1 VNTPLASA
9 RPIPRWL
16 AIVVTGALAISGAIA
31 GTAMPA
37 SAVGPYTVTGNLT
50 GVPVDG
56 DTPVPLA
63 GVYVLST
70 AFDENGNPDYLD
82 GVNTD
87 ENGVYTIEFPDAGD
101 YSLLF
106 NCSQVGHPA
115 CNFDYPAEFLGESS
129 DSQHADTF
137 AVNDETPISVQ
148 DYTLYGVS
156 TITGTITKADGEP
169 ASGAYVNAKR
179 PGQFNGSTATADA
192 NGVYTLTRVPAGD
205 LVVQA
210 SFYETAPAQDRR
222 FWADT
227 FYGNTTA
234 IADAETVPTVA
245 GSVTDDIDIAVKLQ
259 PSVKIHV
266 LDEAGEPI
274 SGVYFVR
281 FKLDE
286 ESGEFLPPN
295 SGESLGTNADGWYGT
310 TVQPGES
317 YKFFIVDEK
326 NPSVDDFETPQTRL
340 ETYESEWYDD
350 ATTIAGAQVLA
361 VPAGSS
367 TQTVLEI
374 VLAEHTGP
382 PTYLGDLSI
391 LPSETSPGTLYANS
405 GVAFSPYGIDL
416 QHQWYRDGVAI
427 VGATDR
433 SYEPTAD
440 DAGVELTVKVT
451 ATTAET
457 LEEQTPANTT
467 VATSAVYDVPGAA
480 FVTAPVPSFSR
491 QPVVG
496 HQVTTV
502 RPAWAPASGTTFR
515 YAWFR
520 DGDRITGATGVSYT
534 PTTADLGAK
543 LTFAVTARKALYSKT
558 TRTSLPSA
566 TVVAA
571 IVPGT
576 PTVSTPT
583 AMYNR
588 PVTVSYGTW
597 GPDADA
603 LTFTQQWFRDDQDG
617 RFLIP
622 GATGA
627 TYTPQLTDI
636 DATISVEVTGT
647 RAEYADSKMVR
658 VDAPGVV
665 TKASFSETTE
675 GTVVG
680 GPGIVG
686 QQFTATPGDYS
697 PAPDSTTYSWL
708 RNDVVIDNATSLT
721 YMPIAADVGKKI
733 TFRTT
738 VTKTGYE
745 PTDFDVVASNS
756 VAALG
761 TFTAPT
767 PTIAGTAKV
776 GSTLKAIKGA
786 WTPAEPTTLVYQWR
800 SGGAVI
806 AGATGDEYTLQPS
819 DLGDQISVR
828 VIGSKTN
835 YVTRTSAYSAFT
847 TKVAAGTIAVKT
859 PTISGSAKVGKTLT
873 AVTGA
878 WGPTPVTFS
887 YKWLRDGKTISGA
900 TKSTYTLTASDL
912 KKAISVTVTGSKSG
926 YTSVAKTT
934 AKTAKVGT
942 GALVAPKP
950 VIKGTAK
957 VGSKLTATTSGW
969 GPGSVS
975 KKYQWYN
982 NGKKIKKA
990 TKSTYK
996 LPSSA
1001 KGDKITVKVTGK
1013 KTGFATKTVASSA
1026 VKVAKK

>member
-1 VNTPLASA
+1 
-9 RPIPRWL
+9 
-16 AIVVTGALAISGAIA
+16 VVTGALAISGAIA
-31 GTAMPA
+31 GGALPA
-37 SAVGPYTVTGNLT
+37 SAVGAYSVTGTLT
-50 GVPVDG
+50 GVPTEG
-56 DTPVPLA
+56 APAVPLA
-63 GVYVLST
+63 GVYVLS
-70 AFDENGNPDYLD
+70 ASFDQYGNPVYLD

-87 ENGVYTIEFPDAGD
+87 ENGVYTIEFPDAGE

-106 NCSQVGHPA
+106 NCSQSGHPA
-115 CNFDYPAEFLGESS
+115 CDFDYPAEYLGESS
-129 DSQHADTF
+129 DSQHAAKFTVGEED
-137 AVNDETPISVQ
+137 PISVQ
-148 DYTLYGVS
+148 NYTLYGVS

-169 ASGAYVNAKR
+169 ASGAYVNANR

-227 FYGNTTA
+227 YYGGTTA
-234 IADAETVPTVA
+234 IADAEPVPTVA
-245 GSVTDDIDIAVKLQ
+245 GSATDEIDIAVTLQ

-266 LDEAGEPI
+266 VDESGAPI

-286 ESGEFLPPN
+286 ETGEFLPPN

-310 TVQPGES
+310 TVAPGES

-326 NPSVDDFETPQTRL
+326 NPSVDDYSTPQTRT
-340 ETYESEWYDD
+340 ETYESEWHDD
-350 ATTIAGAQVLA
+350 ATTINGAYVYA
-361 VPAGSS
+361 VAADSS
-367 TQTVLEI
+367 EQKVLEI
-374 VLAEHTGP
+374 ELAEHTGA
-382 PTYLGDLSI
+382 PTYLGDLRI

-427 VGATDR
+427 AGATGR
-433 SYEPTAD
+433 AYEPTTD
-440 DAGVELTVKVT
+440 DAGIELTVKVT

-467 VATSAVYDVPGAA
+467 VATSAIYDVQGTA
-480 FVTAPVPSFSR
+480 FTTAPVPTIALS
-491 QPVVG
+491 PVVG
-496 HQVTTV
+496 RQITAALGTWSPRTV
-502 RPAWAPASGTTFR
+502 PSNSYT

-520 DGDRITGATGVSYT
+520 DGDLIDGATSATFT
-534 PTTADLGAK
+534 PTAGDLGAK
-543 LTFAVTARKALYSKT
+543 LTVAVTARRPGFSKT
-558 TRTSLPSA
+558 TRVSLPTK
-566 TVVAA
+566 TVVDVIAA
-571 IVPGT
+571 GT
-576 PTVSTPT
+576 PTVTSGT
-583 AMYNR
+583 AR
-588 PVTVSYGTW
+588 FDKPVTVSYGTW
-597 GPDADA
+597 GPDAEA
-603 LTFTQQWFRDDQDG
+603 LTFTQQWFRENNEG
-617 RFLIP
+617 RLAIS
-622 GATGA
+622 GATDA
-627 TYTPQLTDI
+627 TYTPGIDDI
-636 DATISVEVTGT
+636 GTSLSVNVTGT
-647 RAEYADSKMVR
+647 RAEYGDNKMVR
-658 VDAPGVV
+658 VDAPGIVYPALLV
-665 TKASFSETTE
+665 ETTPAAVS
-675 GTVVG
+675 GD
-680 GPGIVG
+680 GIVG
-686 QQFTATPGDYS
+686 QPFTATPGVYV
-697 PAPDSTTYSWL
+697 PDTAVLAYSWL
-708 RNDVVIDNATSLT
+708 RNDVVIDNATGLSYT
-721 YMPIAADVGKKI
+721 PITADVGKKI
-733 TFRTT
+733 TFRTR
-738 VTKTGYE
+738 VTQSGYAA
-745 PTDFDVVASNS
+745 TNFDVVASNG

-761 TFTAPT
+761 TFVAPT
-767 PTIAGTAKV
+767 PTITGTTKV
-776 GSTLKAIKGA
+776 GSTLTAVKGA
-786 WTPAEPTTLVYQWR
+786 WNPTDDATFVYQWR
-800 SGGAVI
+800 SGGGVI
-806 AGATGDEYTLQPS
+806 AGATGATYTLQPS

-828 VIGSKTN
+828 VTGSKTN
-835 YVTRTSAYSAFT
+835 YVTRTSAYSVPT
-847 TKVAAGTIAVKT
+847 VKVSAGTLAAKT
-859 PTISGSAKVGKTLT
+859 PTISGSAKVGKALT

-878 WGPTPVTFS
+878 WAPTPVTFS

-900 TKSTYTLTASDL
+900 TKSAYTLTASDL

-926 YTSVAKTT
+926 YTSAAKTS
-934 AKTAKVGT
+934 AKTAKAGT